1 MSQPAEIS
9 GVGTGAATRQHRL
22 WELLRRFVREK
33 RVGAIS
39 GVLVLLFLLVGIFA
53 DQLAPYGLRDQEL
66 SRRLLPPSAE
76 WPLGTDQFGRDQL
89 SRVIYGARVSMVV
102 GIASSALT
110 IVVAMAL
117 GLLCGYWGGAFDL
130 IVQRFVDAWLTF
142 PWLFIVLTVMSI
154 LGPGLLQ
161 VILVLGISSG
171 IGNTRTV
178 RSVVLSVREAMYV
191 QSARAVGAATFRILW
206 RHIAPELIAPMIV
219 LFTVSLG
226 GNIIAEA
233 TLSFLGYGIPPPQPS
248 WGGMLSIEGRQYML
262 QAPWLAFWPGLC
274 LALVVYGANMF
285 GDALRDLLDPR
296 LRGGAGRFG
305 TARRTTLR
313 SRTGARRQG

>member
-1 MSQPAEIS
+1 MSQPAETT
-9 GVGTGAATRQHRL
+9 GVGTGAATRQHRI
-22 WELLRRFVREK
+22 WELLRRFAREK
-33 RVGAIS
+33 RIGAIS
-39 GVLVLLFLLVGIFA
+39 GILVLLFLLVGIFA
-53 DQLAPYGLRDQEL
+53 DLLAPYGLRDQEL

-89 SRVIYGARVSMVV
+89 SRVIHGARVSMVV

-305 TARRTTLR
+305 TTRRARP
-313 SRTGARRQG
+313 AQ

>member
-1 MSQPAEIS
+1 MSQPAEIT

-22 WELLRRFVREK
+22 WELLRRFAREK
-33 RVGAIS
+33 RIGAIS
-39 GVLVLLFLLVGIFA
+39 GILVLLFLLVGIFA
-53 DQLAPYGLRDQEL
+53 DLLAPYGLRDQEL

-89 SRVIYGARVSMVV
+89 SRVIHGARVSMVV

-110 IVVAMAL
+110 IVLAMAL

-305 TARRTTLR
+305 TTRRARPVTPT
-313 SRTGARRQG
+313 ARA

>member
-1 MSQPAEIS
+1 MSQPEEIT

-22 WELLRRFVREK
+22 WELLRRFAREK
-33 RVGAIS
+33 RIGAIS
-39 GVLVLLFLLVGIFA
+39 GILVLLFLLVGIFA
-53 DQLAPYGLRDQEL
+53 DLLAPYGLRDQEL

-89 SRVIYGARVSMVV
+89 SRVIHGARVSMVV

-305 TARRTTLR
+305 TTRRARP
-313 SRTGARRQG
+313 AQ

>member
-1 MSQPAEIS
+1 MSQPAEIT

-22 WELLRRFVREK
+22 WELLRRFAREK
-33 RVGAIS
+33 RIGAIS
-39 GVLVLLFLLVGIFA
+39 GILVLLFLLVGIFA
-53 DQLAPYGLRDQEL
+53 DLLAPYGLRDQEL

-89 SRVIYGARVSMVV
+89 SRVIHGARVSMVV

-305 TARRTTLR
+305 TTRRAKPLTPTAR
-313 SRTGARRQG
+313 A

>member
-1 MSQPAEIS
+1 MSQPAEIT

-22 WELLRRFVREK
+22 WELLRRFAREK
-33 RVGAIS
+33 RIGAIS
-39 GVLVLLFLLVGIFA
+39 GILVLLFLLVGIFA
-53 DQLAPYGLRDQEL
+53 DLLAPYGLRDQEL

-89 SRVIYGARVSMVV
+89 SRVIHGARVSMVV

-305 TARRTTLR
+305 TTRRARP
-313 SRTGARRQG
+313 AQ

>member
-1 MSQPAEIS
+1 MSQPAEIT

-22 WELLRRFVREK
+22 WELLRRFAREK
-33 RVGAIS
+33 RIGAIS
-39 GVLVLLFLLVGIFA
+39 GILVLLFLLVGIFA
-53 DQLAPYGLRDQEL
+53 DLLAPYGLRDQEL

-89 SRVIYGARVSMVV
+89 SRVIHGARVSMVV

-296 LRGGAGRFG
+296 LLGGAGRFG
-305 TARRTTLR
+305 TTRRAKPLTPTAR
-313 SRTGARRQG
+313 A

>member
-1 MSQPAEIS
+1 MSQPAEIT
-9 GVGTGAATRQHRL
+9 GVGTAAATRQHRL
-22 WELLRRFVREK
+22 WELLRRFAREK
-33 RVGAIS
+33 RIGAIS
-39 GVLVLLFLLVGIFA
+39 GILVLLFLLVGIFA
-53 DQLAPYGLRDQEL
+53 DLLAPYGLRDQEL

-89 SRVIYGARVSMVV
+89 SRVIHGARVSMVV

-305 TARRTTLR
+305 TTRRAKPLTPTAR
-313 SRTGARRQG
+313 A

>member
-1 MSQPAEIS
+1 VSQPAEIT

-22 WELLRRFVREK
+22 WELLRRFAREK
-33 RVGAIS
+33 RIGAIS
-39 GVLVLLFLLVGIFA
+39 GILVLLFLLVGIFA
-53 DQLAPYGLRDQEL
+53 DLLAPYGLRDQEL

-89 SRVIYGARVSMVV
+89 SRVIHGARVSMVV

-305 TARRTTLR
+305 TTRRAKPLTPTAR
-313 SRTGARRQG
+313 A

>member
-1 MSQPAEIS
+1 MSQPEEIT
-9 GVGTGAATRQHRL
+9 GVGTGAATRQHRI
-22 WELLRRFVREK
+22 WELLRRFAREK
-33 RVGAIS
+33 CIGAIS
-39 GVLVLLFLLVGIFA
+39 GILVLLFLLVGIFA
-53 DQLAPYGLRDQEL
+53 DLLAPYGLRDQEL

-89 SRVIYGARVSMVV
+89 SRVIHGARVSMVV

-305 TARRTTLR
+305 TTRRARP
-313 SRTGARRQG
+313 AQ

>member
-1 MSQPAEIS
+1 MSQPAEIT
-9 GVGTGAATRQHRL
+9 GVGTGAATRQHQI
-22 WELLRRFVREK
+22 WELLRRFAREK
-33 RVGAIS
+33 RIGAIS
-39 GVLVLLFLLVGIFA
+39 GILVLLFLLVGIFA
-53 DQLAPYGLRDQEL
+53 DLLAPYGLRDQEL

-89 SRVIYGARVSMVV
+89 SRVIHGARVSMVV

-305 TARRTTLR
+305 TTRRARP
-313 SRTGARRQG
+313 AQ

>member
-1 MSQPAEIS
+1 
-9 GVGTGAATRQHRL
+9 
-22 WELLRRFVREK
+22 LLRRFAREK
-33 RVGAIS
+33 RIGAIS
-39 GVLVLLFLLVGIFA
+39 GILVLLFLLVGIFA
-53 DQLAPYGLRDQEL
+53 DLLAPYGLRDQEL

-89 SRVIYGARVSMVV
+89 SRVIHGARVSMVV

-305 TARRTTLR
+305 TTRRARP
-313 SRTGARRQG
+313 AQ

>member
-1 MSQPAEIS
+1 MSQPAEIT
-9 GVGTGAATRQHRL
+9 GVGTGAATRQHRI
-22 WELLRRFVREK
+22 WELLRRFAREK
-33 RVGAIS
+33 RIGAIS
-39 GVLVLLFLLVGIFA
+39 GILVLLFLLVGIFA
-53 DQLAPYGLRDQEL
+53 DLLAPYGLRDQEL

-89 SRVIYGARVSMVV
+89 SRVIHGARVSMVV

-171 IGNTRTV
+171 VGNTRTV

-305 TARRTTLR
+305 TTRRARP
-313 SRTGARRQG
+313 AQ

>member
-1 MSQPAEIS
+1 MSQPAEIT

-22 WELLRRFVREK
+22 WELLRRFAREK
-33 RVGAIS
+33 RIGAIS
-39 GVLVLLFLLVGIFA
+39 GILVLLFLLVGIFA
-53 DQLAPYGLRDQEL
+53 DLLAPYGLRDQDL

-89 SRVIYGARVSMVV
+89 SRVIHGARVSMVV

-305 TARRTTLR
+305 TTRRARP
-313 SRTGARRQG
+313 AQ

>member
-1 MSQPAEIS
+1 MSQPAEIT
-9 GVGTGAATRQHRL
+9 GVGTGAATRQHRI
-22 WELLRRFVREK
+22 WELLRRFAREK
-33 RVGAIS
+33 RIGAIS
-39 GVLVLLFLLVGIFA
+39 GILVLLFLLVGIFA
-53 DQLAPYGLRDQEL
+53 DLLAPYGLRDQEL

-89 SRVIYGARVSMVV
+89 SRVIHGARVSMVV

-305 TARRTTLR
+305 TTRRARP
-313 SRTGARRQG
+313 AQ

>member
-1 MSQPAEIS
+1 MSQPAEIT
-9 GVGTGAATRQHRL
+9 GVGTGAATSQHRL
-22 WELLRRFVREK
+22 WELLRRFAREK
-33 RVGAIS
+33 RIGAIS
-39 GVLVLLFLLVGIFA
+39 GILVLLFLLVGIFA
-53 DQLAPYGLRDQEL
+53 DLLAPYGLRDQEL

-89 SRVIYGARVSMVV
+89 SRVIHGARVSMVV

-305 TARRTTLR
+305 TTRRARPVTPTART
-313 SRTGARRQG
+313 

>member
-1 MSQPAEIS
+1 MSQPAEIT
-9 GVGTGAATRQHRL
+9 GVGTGAATRQHRF
-22 WELLRRFVREK
+22 WELLRRFAREK
-33 RVGAIS
+33 RIGAIS
-39 GVLVLLFLLVGIFA
+39 GILVLLFLLVGIFA
-53 DQLAPYGLRDQEL
+53 DLLAPYGLRDQEL

-89 SRVIYGARVSMVV
+89 SRVIHGARVSMVV

-305 TARRTTLR
+305 TTRRAKPLTPTAR
-313 SRTGARRQG
+313 A

>member
-1 MSQPAEIS
+1 MSQPAEIT
-9 GVGTGAATRQHRL
+9 GVGTGAATRQHRI
-22 WELLRRFVREK
+22 WELLRRFAREK
-33 RVGAIS
+33 RIGAIS
-39 GVLVLLFLLVGIFA
+39 GILVLLFLLVGIFA
-53 DQLAPYGLRDQEL
+53 DLLAPYGLRDQEL

-89 SRVIYGARVSMVV
+89 SRVIHGARVSMVV

-305 TARRTTLR
+305 TTRRARPVTPTART
-313 SRTGARRQG
+313 

>member
-1 MSQPAEIS
+1 MSQPAEIT

-22 WELLRRFVREK
+22 WELLRRFAREK
-33 RVGAIS
+33 RIGAIC
-39 GVLVLLFLLVGIFA
+39 GILVLLFLLVGIFA
-53 DQLAPYGLRDQEL
+53 DLLAPYGLRDQEL

-89 SRVIYGARVSMVV
+89 SRVIHGARVSMVV

-305 TARRTTLR
+305 TTRRAKPLTPTAR
-313 SRTGARRQG
+313 A

>member
-1 MSQPAEIS
+1 MSQPAEIT
-9 GVGTGAATRQHRL
+9 GVGTGAATRQHRI
-22 WELLRRFVREK
+22 WELLRRFAREK
-33 RVGAIS
+33 RIGAIS
-39 GVLVLLFLLVGIFA
+39 GILVLLFLLVGIFA
-53 DQLAPYGLRDQEL
+53 DLLAPYGLRDQEL

-89 SRVIYGARVSMVV
+89 SRVIHGARVSMVV

-117 GLLCGYWGGAFDL
+117 GLLYGYWGGAFDL

-305 TARRTTLR
+305 TTRRARP
-313 SRTGARRQG
+313 AQ

>member
-1 MSQPAEIS
+1 MSQPAEIT
-9 GVGTGAATRQHRL
+9 GVGTGAATSQHRL
-22 WELLRRFVREK
+22 WELLRRFAREK
-33 RVGAIS
+33 RIGAIS
-39 GVLVLLFLLVGIFA
+39 GILVLLFLLVGIFA
-53 DQLAPYGLRDQEL
+53 DLLAPYGLRDQEL

-89 SRVIYGARVSMVV
+89 SRVIHGARVSMVV

-305 TARRTTLR
+305 TTRRARP
-313 SRTGARRQG
+313 AQ